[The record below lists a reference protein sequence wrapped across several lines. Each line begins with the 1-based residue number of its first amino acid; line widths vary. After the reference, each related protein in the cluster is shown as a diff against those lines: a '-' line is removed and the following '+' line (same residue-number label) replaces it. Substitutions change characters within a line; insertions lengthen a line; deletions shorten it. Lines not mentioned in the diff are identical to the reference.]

1 MIIRPACL
9 ADALRIA
16 TIHVEAWQ
24 VAYRGIVPD
33 EFLGALSVEQRHAGW
48 QRILETGE
56 SLTWVAEDGS
66 MALGWI
72 SMGRSRDV
80 NAPLSTG
87 EIWAIYVDPDHWS
100 KGVGRALCAA
110 AEQELRR
117 QGFTDV
123 TLWVLKDNERALQF
137 YVSNGFIRDSCEDRI
152 IERGGKALSEVRM
165 KKQFV

>member
-1 MIIRPACL
+1 MPEMIIRPACL

-33 EFLGALSVEQRHAGW
+33 EFLDALSVEERRVGW

-56 SLTWVAEDGS
+56 SLTWVAEDKN

-80 NAPLSTG
+80 NTPLLLARFGQYMS
-87 EIWAIYVDPDHWS
+87 I
-100 KGVGRALCAA
+100 
-110 AEQELRR
+110 
-117 QGFTDV
+117 
-123 TLWVLKDNERALQF
+123 
-137 YVSNGFIRDSCEDRI
+137 RI
-152 IERGGKALSEVRM
+152 IGAKESDAR
-165 KKQFV
+165 FVLLRSKN